1 MSIMVQSKTNINEKE
16 IELKRSGYFK
26 YTDHYSNQ
34 PDNIFFSTITTQSK
48 TRIIVTTHDGIFK
61 KAAFLLNNNE
71 LNILANMIKFAW
83 QNSTTNFNCTISS
96 NNKVISVLTEKSA
109 IKLEKNKHMT
119 IKINNKCIAY
129 GFDINDSRKLY
140 KTIAQLLNKKG
151 SFLLS

>member
-1 MSIMVQSKTNINEKE
+1 MSMMVQNKIDFNEKA
-16 IELKRSGYFK
+16 ELKRSGYFK
-26 YTDHYSNQ
+26 YTDHYFNQ

-61 KAAFLLNNNE
+61 KAAFILNNNE
-71 LNILANMIKFAW
+71 LSILANMIRFAW
-83 QNSTTNFNCTISS
+83 QNSTTNFNCAINS
-96 NNKVISVLTEKSA
+96 NNKVISVKTEKSA

-119 IKINNKCIAY
+119 IKINDKCIAY
-129 GFDINDSRKLY
+129 GFDINDSRRLY